1 MTSVV
6 ASSDPNPSFN
16 WRRREFSSR
25 EKVQPLLLQQWVV
38 LVLVLLSSFL

>member
-6 ASSDPNPSFN
+6 VASDPNPSFN

-25 EKVQPLLLQQWVV
+25 EKVQPLLLQWVV
-38 LVLVLLSSFL
+38 LVLVSSFL